1 MNTDTSSLTPSAAL
15 TARQQ
20 LMLASEREPRHTAL
34 HADFSGKHIDL
45 DRFVAAVATA
55 MRCCGALALSV
66 ELCKDERPKMAQR
79 GLKIEN
85 AIAQLNVGG
94 TFSSSDG
101 LFAVGIDN
109 HGQGGVTLSLS
120 VSNLIWD
127 TPSLHN
133 FMLCLDEAYADEPL
147 YPEAYTF
154 IDYACAEAEMRLTAA
169 HAEQQRLWR
178 DRFMPLVSS
187 GIAGGTACATAE
199 MHLDIAPEQ
208 VEHLCSTFGTSPDCV
223 LAAAYA
229 KSLTHLLHTPNAA
242 FAVAHNPR
250 TDTPAA
256 AYTTGPMMQLL
267 PVVTDCGTTPEEI
280 GSQLDELTR
289 NQAYGYADFV
299 LDNEARFRFTIGYLA
314 GMVCHPVSCGATC
327 TETITGIGM
336 NHGEDLGLF
345 VHHNA
350 HGGLTLR
357 AEYRT
362 TAFSPQQVDTLLH
375 HYAHTLEAQLKP

>member
-20 LMLASEREPRHTAL
+20 LMLAGGHEPRHTAL
-34 HADFSGKHIDL
+34 HADFSRKHIDL

-66 ELCKDERPKMAQR
+66 EPCNGERPKMAQR

-85 AIAQLNVGG
+85 AIAQLHLGD
-94 TFSSSDG
+94 TFRSSDG
-101 LFAVGIDN
+101 LFAIGIDEN
-109 HGQGGVTLSLS
+109 GQGGVTLSLS

-154 IDYACAEAEMRLTAA
+154 IDYARAEAEMRPTAA

-178 DRFMPLVSS
+178 DKFMPLASP
-187 GIAGGTACATAE
+187 GIAGGTAFATAE

-208 VEHLCSTFGTSPDCV
+208 MEQLCSALGTSPDCV

-242 FAVAHNPR
+242 FAVAYNPR

-267 PVVTDCGTTPEEI
+267 PVVADCGTLPEEI
-280 GSQLDELTR
+280 GIRLDELTR

-299 LDNEARFRFTIGYLA
+299 LDNEARLRFSISYLG
-314 GMVCHPVSCGATC
+314 GMVCHPVSCGTAC
-327 TETITGIGM
+327 AETITGIGM

-357 AEYRT
+357 AEYNT
-362 TAFSPQQVDTLLH
+362 TAFSPQQVDSLLH
-375 HYAHTLEAQLKP
+375 HYDHTLEAQLKP